1 MSGKHTLHL
10 AWFLPPYMNLQSKL
24 IPRAENQL
32 NKITAELILL
42 KKFTGK
48 NSGESPPL
56 PPAGPKL
63 NSLL

>member
-32 NKITAELILL
+32 NKITAELILW
-42 KKFTGK
+42 K
-48 NSGESPPL
+48 
-56 PPAGPKL
+56 
-63 NSLL
+63 SLLERILENHLPSPQQAQN